1 VAIEV
6 AEDEV
11 LCLRRAYAQLLEQ
24 ATNLRDLEPSAAIRL
39 SGQESRVAIL
49 LAGGYRYREIA
60 SLLHV
65 SVNTVKTQVK
75 SILRKLRVRSRWEVA
90 RALETGKAGPI

>member
-90 RALETGKAGPI
+90 TALETGKAGPI